1 MEDAIYE
8 VEEMVYMG
16 ERKGSRRNTI
26 VAAGGMRD
34 GKRDKLKVAYTNVD
48 GVRCLSKSLA

>member
-1 MEDAIYE
+1 M
-8 VEEMVYMG
+8 MVYTG
-16 ERKGSRRNTI
+16 ERRESRGNTI
-26 VAAGGMRD
+26 AAAGGMRD